1 MGLMY
6 FPDEVP
12 EQHKNGDS
20 RWNFKECICTFLK
33 IVFFL
38 LIAIPAS
45 IGKGLIM
52 GFVEY
57 YNMIADAMK
66 KIIRRVKDFIWQ
78 KHHYRKGH
86 K

>member
-12 EQHKNGDS
+12 EQHKDGDS
-20 RWNFKECICTFLK
+20 RRNFKECFCTFLK
-33 IVFFL
+33 IVFFM
-38 LIAIPAS
+38 LIAIPVS

-52 GFVEY
+52 GIVEFY
-57 YNMIADAMK
+57 KMIVETLI
-66 KIIRRVKDFIWQ
+66 KIIKRVKDFIWQ

>member
-12 EQHKNGDS
+12 DQHKDGDS
-20 RWNFKECICTFLK
+20 RRNFKECFCTFLK
-33 IVFFL
+33 IVFFM
-38 LIAIPAS
+38 LIAIPVS

-52 GFVEY
+52 GIVEFY
-57 YNMIADAMK
+57 KMIVETLI
-66 KIIRRVKDFIWQ
+66 KIIKRVKDFIWQ